1 MSSLHEVMI
10 QVNDSPES
18 RRASGRP
25 RRIGAFFDMD
35 KTLISE
41 NSGSIYM
48 KHRYAEGEIDTLTL
62 LKAFG
67 AYLQYKMGVLDL
79 VVDFFG
85 TSQRIAD
92 MHGRNLP
99 TPKRIRSWC
108 SYGSWRVHWVQ
119 RKSIHILDDND
130 DSHSS
135 DSLFHSHFYRVQAP
149 QHCPSSVHH
158 LPNSFDFRLK

>member
-1 MSSLHEVMI
+1 
-10 QVNDSPES
+10 
-18 RRASGRP
+18 
-25 RRIGAFFDMD
+25 
-35 KTLISE
+35 
-41 NSGSIYM
+41 
-48 KHRYAEGEIDTLTL
+48 
-62 LKAFG
+62 
-67 AYLQYKMGVLDL
+67 
-79 VVDFFG
+79 
-85 TSQRIAD
+85 

-149 QHCPSSVHH
+149 QHYPSSVHH
-158 LPNSFDFRLK
+158 VPNGFDFWLPQHVRLCCRLSTFGVHIDMEYSFLRFPDSNCVHRLVLDKSSFANIPTHDSHNSVFYK